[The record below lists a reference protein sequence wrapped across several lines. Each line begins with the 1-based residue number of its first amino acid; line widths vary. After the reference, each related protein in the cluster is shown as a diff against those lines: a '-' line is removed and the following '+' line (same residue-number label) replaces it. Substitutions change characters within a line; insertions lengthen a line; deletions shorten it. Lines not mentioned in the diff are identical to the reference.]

1 MTGNPAVLVNRLS
14 KSFSTP
20 SGAYRALD
28 GVSFRVE
35 PGEMVALIGAS
46 GSGKSTLLRHL
57 SGLVRGDAGESVVRV
72 AGHAVQAGGRIGRD
86 ICTSRA
92 DIGFVFQQFNL
103 VDRLPVLTNVL
114 AGLLPRVPVWRS
126 VLRRFTRDEQRL
138 GLQAL
143 ERVGIAEHAHK
154 RASELSGGQ
163 QQRAAIART
172 LVQRAKVIL
181 ADEPIASLDP
191 ESARRVM
198 QILATINR
206 EDGTTVLVSL
216 HQVDI
221 AMRCCPRTIALRRG
235 QIVFDGPST
244 ALTAAMLRDLYGM
257 EADEL
262 MSTSSLTQDAME
274 GAGAKSSQEVPER
287 VAAMHASQHA
297 LAGPAL
303 AASSLDACAVLQ

>member
-1 MTGNPAVLVNRLS
+1 MTQVHAVQVQGLS
-14 KSFSTP
+14 KSFATP
-20 SGAYRALD
+20 DGVFRALD
-28 GVSFRVE
+28 AVDLQVA

-57 SGLVRGDAGESVVRV
+57 SGLVRSDAGS
-72 AGHAVQAGGRIGRD
+72 AQVQVGGRTVQRGGRLQRD
-86 ICTSRA
+86 VRHTRA
-92 DIGFVFQQFNL
+92 QIGFVFQQFNL

-114 AGLLPRVPVWRS
+114 AGLLPRVPMWRS
-126 VLRRFTRDEQRL
+126 LTRQFTADERRQ
-138 GLQAL
+138 GLEAL
-143 ERVGIAEHAHK
+143 ARVGIAEHAYK

-172 LVQRAKVIL
+172 LVQGAKVIL

-206 EDGTTVLVSL
+206 EDRTTVLVSL

-221 AMRCCPRTIALRRG
+221 AMRFCPRTVALRQGRV
-235 QIVFDGPST
+235 VFDGPSRE
-244 ALTAAMLRDLYGM
+244 LTPAMLRDLYGM

-262 MSTSSLTQDAME
+262 LTTSSLTQQAME
-274 GAGAKSSQEVPER
+274 NAD
-287 VAAMHASQHA
+287 AAANTA
-297 LAGPAL
+297 PAL
-303 AASSLDACAVLQ
+303 PTALQPDLAAAA